1 MRPKLKPDV
10 YWVPSNDGVAFVHAG
25 GSMQIRGRSALALMD
40 RLAPHLDGSMSLDDL
55 LAGLPEGKQEMVGV
69 LVRALRGAGM
79 VKDSGLDRP
88 HDLTDDELAA
98 YDAEISYVDYYLD
111 SAARRFQT
119 YRETPV
125 VCVGSGLTLT
135 ALTYA
140 CLRSGVRATTVYVAG
155 GETDRERLAGYDRDG
170 AQQLSVRSLGDLH
183 DVVHGAGIV
192 LHVDDRPAPE
202 RAFALDRLCRDHG
215 VPLVQAVMSG
225 DEAWVGPVSLPGRP
239 GWASAWHRRAAN
251 LAVPPAGEQPSAYL
265 AGPTAAIVAN
275 RVSFLAMR
283 HLTGVAAA
291 DPGAADPAGQDR
303 DAVSRVDLET
313 LQTSEHR
320 YHAHPAAADAGPELE
335 SEFVDRYA
343 AFLAATADLGAAF
356 SPVAAGLFDPALG
369 VFAELDEE
377 RMPQLPL
384 HVSRS
389 AVADPFGLLD
399 SRDGPVLVTG
409 SGLDFSGSRTA
420 AAVTALG
427 AYAALAVDRRRL
439 TDAGRAYAHNLLL
452 DKPELIDAAVVY
464 PALAQAGSPASAFRP
479 PLGLGSGPDAAAALT
494 RGLLDHC
501 VALTAESAPQRP
513 AVRVTGLPLDERGRR
528 YTEIL
533 AAARLTVEVFDVTG
547 PLGVPVYA
555 FRCDDRT
562 VAYAAGSEP
571 EAGLAQV
578 LLAHQGATPAA
589 EVPQLAPTDGPARAA
604 EPVAAASWPELAEA
618 LHREGYQV
626 HAVPAGHDPVVTR
639 VLPTLVQVAVH
650 V

>member
-10 YWVPSNDGVAFVHAG
+10 YWVPSNEGVAFVHAG

-40 RLAPHLDGSMSLDDL
+40 RLAPHLDGTMSLDDL
-55 LAGLPEGKQEMVGV
+55 LAGLPEGKKEMVGV

-79 VKDSGLDRP
+79 VKDSGEDRP
-88 HDLTDDELAA
+88 HDLTGDELAA

-125 VCVGSGLTLT
+125 ACVGSGLTLT
-135 ALTYA
+135 ALVHA
-140 CLRSGVRATTVYVAG
+140 CLRSGVRSTTVHVAG
-155 GETDRERLAGYDRDG
+155 DGETDRERLAGFGRAAADRDPG
-170 AQQLSVRSLGDLH
+170 QHLAVHTLGDLH
-183 DVVHGAGIV
+183 EVVHGAGLV
-192 LHVDDRPAPE
+192 LHVADGPAPE
-202 RAFALDRLCRDHG
+202 RAFALDRLCRDHRI
-215 VPLVQAVMSG
+215 PLVQAVMSG

-239 GWASAWHRRAAN
+239 GWASAWHRRATN
-251 LAVPPAGEQPSAYL
+251 LTVPPASERPSEYL

-275 RVSFLAMR
+275 RISFLAMR

-320 YHAHPAAADAGPELE
+320 YHAHPAATGAGPETE
-335 SEFVDRYA
+335 SEFADRYA
-343 AFLAATADLGAAF
+343 AFLAATAGDGATF
-356 SPVAAGLFDPALG
+356 SSVAAGLFDPALG

-377 RMPQLPL
+377 RMPQIPL

-389 AVADPFGLLD
+389 AIADPFGLLD
-399 SRDGPVLVTG
+399 PGDRPILVTG
-409 SGLDFSGSRTA
+409 SGLDFSESRTA
-420 AAVTALG
+420 AAVAALRG
-427 AYAALAVDRRRL
+427 YAALAVDRRRL
-439 TDAGRAYAHNLLL
+439 TEGGRAYAHNLLL
-452 DKPELIDAAVVY
+452 DKPELVDASAVY
-464 PALAQAGSPASAFRP
+464 PALARASPP
-479 PLGLGSGPDAAAALT
+479 PLGLVSGPDANAALT

-501 VALTAESAPQRP
+501 VALTAESAPRRP
-513 AVRVTGLPLDERGRR
+513 AIRVTDVPMGDRGRR

-533 AAARLTVEVFDVTG
+533 AAARLTVEIFDVTG

-555 FRCDDRT
+555 FRCAGRT
-562 VAYAAGSEP
+562 VAYAAASEP

-578 LLAHQGATPAA
+578 LLAHQGATPTT
-589 EVPQLAPTDGPARAA
+589 EVPQLGQSDGPPRAA
-604 EPVAAASWPELAEA
+604 EPVAEISWQLLAEA
-618 LHREGYQV
+618 LHRQGYQV